1 MPATRKVRAVRVAP
15 SDAVVRRGTNGA
27 VYMQSGV
34 PLGPYQTRI
43 TDSLD
48 HWAAHA
54 PDRTFLAQRD
64 DSVAAGL
71 PPSREASADRRSLG
85 EGGQARVDTTRGW
98 RRLNYGDALTRV
110 RRIAQALL
118 DRKLSLDRPIV
129 ILSGNG
135 IEHGLLAL
143 AAMYVGVPYAPIAP
157 AYSLQATEYTA
168 LQRIFERVEP
178 ALVFTE
184 NSGAY
189 ERALRSVLT
198 NRVELV
204 VSGSPGR
211 LLSTPF
217 SELEGARDTAAVDE
231 AKQHVT
237 GETIAKV
244 LFTSGSTGRPK
255 GVINTQRMLCSNQE
269 MIRSVLTFLADE
281 PPVICD
287 WSPWNHTAGGNHNFG
302 LVLRNGGTLY
312 IDEGKPTPAL
322 FAATLR
328 NLREIPCTAHF
339 AVPRLYEMLMPHL
352 RSDAVLRRTFFS
364 RVQLLFYAAAGLG
377 QRFWD
382 ELRDVALEA
391 CGEEIMIMTGFGATE
406 TAPFAF
412 TTATLNAFAG
422 LVGLPAP
429 GIEVKLTPVESKM
442 EARVRGPNITPG
454 YWRDAAL
461 TAAAFDEEG
470 FYRLGDAM
478 DFADPIDP
486 RNGLVFNGRLAEDF
500 KLSTATW
507 VSVGPLRA
515 KILAQAGGLAQDVV
529 IAGHDR
535 EYVTALVFP
544 NLQMCRDVLG
554 AGADTPA
561 RAVLSHPVIVRR
573 FSEVFTTLAAVS
585 TGSST
590 FVARAIVLEDPPSM
604 DAREV
609 TDKGSINQ
617 KAVLAHRAALVDE
630 LYSASPSPHVLIAG
644 QPAETA
650 APLR

>member
-1 MPATRKVRAVRVAP
+1 MSTTRNVRAVRIAP
-15 SDAVVRRGTNGA
+15 SDAVVRRGANGA
-27 VYMQSGV
+27 VYMQARA
-34 PLGPYQTRI
+34 PLGPYQTRM

-64 DSVAAGL
+64 GDGWETVSY
-71 PPSREASADRRSLG
+71 AD
-85 EGGQARVDTTRGW
+85 AC
-98 RRLNYGDALTRV
+98 ARV

-118 DRKLSLDRPIV
+118 DRKLSHDRPIV
-129 ILSGNG
+129 ILSGNS

-143 AAMYVGVPYAPIAP
+143 AAMYVGLPYAPIAP
-157 AYSLQATEYTA
+157 AYSLQAREYSA
-168 LQRIFERVEP
+168 LQRVFERVEP

-184 NSGAY
+184 NGAAY
-189 ERALRSVLT
+189 ERALRAVLT
-198 NRVELV
+198 DRTELV
-204 VSGSPGR
+204 VARSTGGLR
-211 LLSTPF
+211 STPF
-217 SELEGARDTAAVDE
+217 AELERTRDTTAVDE
-231 AKQHVT
+231 AKRHVT
-237 GETIAKV
+237 GDTIAKV

-352 RSDAVLRRTFFS
+352 RSDAVLRETFFS
-364 RVQLLFYAAAGLG
+364 RVKLLFYAAAGLG

-382 ELRDVALEA
+382 ELRDLALDA

-412 TTATLNAFAG
+412 TTGTLNAFAG

-429 GIEVKLTPVESKM
+429 GMDVKLTPVESKM

-454 YWRDAAL
+454 FWRDEAL
-461 TAAAFDEEG
+461 TAAAFDDEG

-478 DFADPIDP
+478 EFADPGDLGK
-486 RNGLVFNGRLAEDF
+486 GLVFNGRLAEDF
-500 KLSTATW
+500 KLSTGTW

-515 KILAQAGGLAQDVV
+515 KILAQAAGLAQDVV
-529 IAGHDR
+529 IGGHDR
-535 EYVTALVFP
+535 EYLTALVFP
-544 NLQMCRDVLG
+544 NLQVCRQLLG
-554 AGADTPA
+554 AGDDTSP
-561 RAVLSHPVIVRR
+561 RALLSHPVIVSR
-573 FSEVFTTLAAVS
+573 FTDVFNTLATAS

-617 KAVLAHRAALVDE
+617 KAVLIHRAALVDE
-630 LYSASPSPHVLIAG
+630 LYSASPSAHVLIAR
-644 QPAETA
+644 QPAGAA
-650 APLR
+650 APFR

>member
-1 MPATRKVRAVRVAP
+1 MTATRHVRAVRIAS
-15 SDAVVRRGTNGA
+15 SDAIVRHGADGVV
-27 VYMQSGV
+27 YLQSSA

-48 HWAAHA
+48 YWAAHA

-64 DSVAAGL
+64 GDRW
-71 PPSREASADRRSLG
+71 REL
-85 EGGQARVDTTRGW
+85 T
-98 RRLNYGDALTRV
+98 YGDALGRV
-110 RRIAQALL
+110 RRVAQALL
-118 DRKLSLDRPIV
+118 ERRLSLDRPIV

-135 IEHGLLAL
+135 IDHGLLAL

-157 AYSLQATEYTA
+157 AYSLQATEYGA
-168 LQRIFERVEP
+168 LQRVFERLEP

-184 NSGAY
+184 NGAAY
-189 ERALRSVLT
+189 ERALRAVLT
-198 NRVELV
+198 DRTELV
-204 VSGSPGR
+204 VSGSPGGLR
-211 LLSTPF
+211 STPF
-217 SELEGARDTAAVDE
+217 AELEATRETSAVDD
-231 AKQHVT
+231 ARQRV
-237 GETIAKV
+237 GRDTIAKV

-255 GVINTQRMLCSNQE
+255 GVINTQQMLCANQE
-269 MIRSVLTFLADE
+269 MIRSVLPFLTDE

-302 LVLRNGGTLY
+302 LVLRNGGALY

-391 CGEEIMIMTGFGATE
+391 CGEEIMI
-406 TAPFAF
+406 
-412 TTATLNAFAG
+412 ATLNAFAG

-429 GIEVKLTPVESKM
+429 GLEVKLSPVESKM

-454 YWRDAAL
+454 YWRDEAL
-461 TAAAFDEEG
+461 TAAAFDDEG

-478 DFADPIDP
+478 EYADPADP
-486 RNGLVFNGRLAEDF
+486 RKGLVFNGRLAEDF
-500 KLSTATW
+500 KLSTA
-507 VSVGPLRA
+507 SL
-515 KILAQAGGLAQDVV
+515 IQDVV
-529 IAGHDR
+529 ICGHDR
-535 EYVTALVFP
+535 EFVTALVFP
-544 NLQMCRDVLG
+544 NLQVCRDVLG

-561 RAVLSHPVIVRR
+561 RALLSHPVIVSR
-573 FSEVFTTLAAVS
+573 FTDVFTTLAAAS

-630 LYSASPSPHVLIAG
+630 LYSASPSRHVLIA
-644 QPAETA
+644 QQSAEA
-650 APLR
+650 ATPLQ

>member
-1 MPATRKVRAVRVAP
+1 MTATRHVRAVRIAP
-15 SDAVVRRGTNGA
+15 ANAIVRHGA
-27 VYMQSGV
+27 DGSVYLQSSA

-48 HWAAHA
+48 YWATHA
-54 PDRTFLAQRD
+54 PDRTFLAQREPN
-64 DSVAAGL
+64 VEAGL
-71 PPSREASADRRSLG
+71 QTRLGPHANLEAGL
-85 EGGQARVDTTRGW
+85 QTRLDEPHGW
-98 RRLNYGDALTRV
+98 RRLSYGDALARV

-118 DRKLSLDRPIV
+118 DRRLSLDRPIV

-135 IEHGLLAL
+135 IDHGLLAL

-157 AYSLQATEYTA
+157 AYSLQATEYSA
-168 LQRIFERVEP
+168 LQRVFECLEP

-184 NSGAY
+184 NGAAY
-189 ERALRSVLT
+189 ERALRAVLT
-198 NRVELV
+198 DRTELV
-204 VSGSPGR
+204 VSGSPGSLR
-211 LLSTPF
+211 STALA
-217 SELEGARDTAAVDE
+217 ELEGTRATSAVDA
-231 AKQHVT
+231 AKQRVN
-237 GETIAKV
+237 GDTIAKV

-269 MIRSVLTFLADE
+269 MIRSVLTFLTDE

-429 GIEVKLTPVESKM
+429 GMDVKLTPVESKM

-454 YWRDAAL
+454 FWRDEAL
-461 TAAAFDEEG
+461 TAAAFDDEG

-478 DFADPIDP
+478 ELADRIDP

-515 KILAQAGGLAQDVV
+515 KILAQAAGLVQDVV
-529 IAGHDR
+529 ICGHDR
-535 EYVTALVFP
+535 EFVTALVFP
-544 NLQMCRDVLG
+544 NLQMCRDMVD
-554 AGADTPA
+554 AGPDTPA
-561 RAVLSHPVIVRR
+561 RALLSHPVIVSR
-573 FSEVFTTLAAVS
+573 FTDVFTTLAAAS

-617 KAVLAHRAALVDE
+617 KAVLAHRAALVEE
-630 LYSASPSPHVLIAG
+630 LYSPSPSRHVLIA
-644 QPAETA
+644 QQSAEA
-650 APLR
+650 AVPLN

>member
-1 MPATRKVRAVRVAP
+1 MSATRKVRSVRIAP
-15 SDAVVRRGTNGA
+15 SDAVVRQGANGA
-27 VYMQSGV
+27 VYMQASA
-34 PLGPYQTRI
+34 PLGPYQARI

-48 HWAAHA
+48 YWAAQT

-64 DSVAAGL
+64 GDGWETVSY
-71 PPSREASADRRSLG
+71 ADAR
-85 EGGQARVDTTRGW
+85 ARVRG
-98 RRLNYGDALTRV
+98 
-110 RRIAQALL
+110 IAQALL
-118 DRKLSLDRPIV
+118 DRRLSVDRPIV
-129 ILSGNG
+129 ILSGNS
-135 IEHGLLAL
+135 IQHGLLAL

-157 AYSLQATEYTA
+157 AYSLQAREYSA
-168 LQRIFERVEP
+168 LQHIFERVEP

-184 NSGAY
+184 NGAAY
-189 ERALRSVLT
+189 ERALRAVLT
-198 NRVELV
+198 DRTELV
-204 VSGSPGR
+204 VSRSTGGLR
-211 LLSTPF
+211 STPLA
-217 SELEGARDTAAVDE
+217 ELERTRDTAAVDE
-231 AKQHVT
+231 AKQRVT
-237 GETIAKV
+237 GDTIAKV

-328 NLREIPCTAHF
+328 NLREVPCTAHF

-352 RSDAVLRRTFFS
+352 RSDAVLRETFFS

-382 ELRDVALEA
+382 ELRDLALDA

-412 TTATLNAFAG
+412 TTGTLNAFAG

-429 GIEVKLTPVESKM
+429 GMEVKLTPIESKM

-454 YWRDAAL
+454 YWRDEAL
-461 TAAAFDEEG
+461 TAAAFDDEG

-478 DFADPIDP
+478 EFADPTDP
-486 RNGLVFNGRLAEDF
+486 RSGLVFNGRLAEDF
-500 KLSTATW
+500 KLSTGTW

-515 KILAQAGGLAQDVV
+515 KILAQAAGLAQDVV
-529 IAGHDR
+529 IGGHDR
-535 EYVTALVFP
+535 EFVTALVFP
-544 NLQMCRDVLG
+544 NLQVCRELLG

-561 RAVLSHPVIVRR
+561 RALLSHPVIVSR
-573 FSEVFTTLAAVS
+573 FTDVFTSLATAS

-604 DAREV
+604 DAREI

-617 KAVLAHRAALVDE
+617 KAVLIHRAALVDE
-630 LYSASPSPHVLIAG
+630 LYSASPSAPVLIPR
-644 QPAETA
+644 QPAGVA
-650 APLR
+650 APSR